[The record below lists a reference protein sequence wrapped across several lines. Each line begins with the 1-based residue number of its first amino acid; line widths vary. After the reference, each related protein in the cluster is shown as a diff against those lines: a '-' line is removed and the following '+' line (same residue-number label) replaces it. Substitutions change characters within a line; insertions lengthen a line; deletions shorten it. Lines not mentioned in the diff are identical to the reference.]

1 MVLDKL
7 KQRKDWFQVYEDED
21 LAPMRL
27 TAYHNLRTVYEESG
41 KANED
46 FRYRT
51 NSGLSPMEIK
61 RNTTFRKLGEL
72 KEKDGLLS
80 WIGSVANFAIRDPSK
95 PSNSSCTVPPTH
107 KSSLSLSFF
116 HFLSKAIRAIRIC
129 QFRTDLLHWRT

>member
-1 MVLDKL
+1 MS
-7 KQRKDWFQVYEDED
+7 
-21 LAPMRL
+21 L
-27 TAYHNLRTVYEESG
+27 TRPEVKPRTITLVRTVYESG

-51 NSGLSPMEIK
+51 NSGTHGNKKEYHA
-61 RNTTFRKLGEL
+61 GEL

-107 KSSLSLSFF
+107 KSSLSLSF
-116 HFLSKAIRAIRIC
+116 
-129 QFRTDLLHWRT
+129 QGN